1 MPYTLKVEGM
11 EEITA
16 MLAEAEESA
25 QGIAALA
32 LFEGAGIIADAISK
46 EARGLRTAPFK
57 YAAGGVQRE
66 ASPEEKA
73 ILLQEG
79 AAGIARF
86 DKTGNYVGTAVGY
99 NRTGYANVKWN
110 HMSSKA
116 RTNYKQM
123 VFKGKAHTSSSLL
136 KTIRDAGG
144 SEKYGLSKDIGRG
157 VQDQKPVAVIA
168 SAINSGT
175 SFMKKQ
181 PFIRKA
187 ATQNKAKAEAA
198 IMQKVQEL
206 VERITRTA

>member
-16 MLAEAEESA
+16 MLADVKESA

-32 LFEGAGIIADAISK
+32 LYEGAGIVAEAINK
-46 EARGLRTAPFK
+46 GARGLRTAPFK

-73 ILLQEG
+73 ILVGNG
-79 AAGIARF
+79 AAGIAKF

-99 NRTGYANVKWN
+99 SRNGYANVKWN

-168 SAINSGT
+168 NAINSGT
-175 SFMKKQ
+175 SFMRKQ
-181 PFIRKA
+181 QFIRKA
-187 ATQNKAKAEAA
+187 ASQSKGKAEAA
-198 IMQKVQEL
+198 IYQKVQEL
-206 VERITRTA
+206 VEAAIKTA

>member
-16 MLAEAEESA
+16 MLADVEESA

-32 LFEGAGIIADAISK
+32 LYEGAGIIADAISK

-73 ILLQEG
+73 ILVENG
-79 AAGIARF
+79 AAGIAKF

-99 NRTGYANVKWN
+99 SRTGYGMVDWN
-110 HMSSKA
+110 HMSSRA
-116 RTNYKQM
+116 RTNYKI
-123 VFKGKAHTSSSLL
+123 KGMKATWSY
-136 KTIRDAGG
+136 KTHLVKG
-144 SEKYGLSKDIGRG
+144 SDGHAAYDKTANRGLTNAKA
-157 VQDQKPVAVIA
+157 VAVIA
-168 SAINSGT
+168 NAINSGT

-187 ATQNKAKAEAA
+187 TTQSKAKAEAA
-198 IMQKVQEL
+198 IRQKVQEL
-206 VERITRTA
+206 VDGITRTA